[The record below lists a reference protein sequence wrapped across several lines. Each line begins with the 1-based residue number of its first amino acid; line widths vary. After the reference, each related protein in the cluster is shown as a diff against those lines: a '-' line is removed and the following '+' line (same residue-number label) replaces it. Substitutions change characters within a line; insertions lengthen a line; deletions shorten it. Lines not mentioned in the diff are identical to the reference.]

1 MPPVPSLVSFAALAV
16 VLVPIPGPS
25 VMFVIARAVSLGR
38 RAALL
43 TVVGNA
49 GGLYLQVLL
58 VAVGLGAVVE
68 RSVAA
73 FTVVKLV
80 GAGYLVWLGVQ
91 AVRHRREL
99 SQVLDAAGTVRRR
112 RSLVLD
118 GFVVGLTNPKTVLFF
133 TAILPQFIEAGGAP
147 ASSQMAVLGLVF
159 VVIALVLD
167 SAWGLVAGMAR
178 TWFVGSPRRLEKVG
192 GAGGLV
198 MVGLGLSLAFSTRR
212 S

>member
-1 MPPVPSLVSFAALAV
+1 MPPVAALVAFATLSII
-16 VLVPIPGPS
+16 LVPIPGPS
-25 VMFVIARAVSLGR
+25 VMFVISRALSLGR

-49 GGLYLQVLL
+49 GGLFLQVLL

-99 SQVLDAAGTVRRR
+99 AQVLDAAGIRA
-112 RSLVLD
+112 
-118 GFVVGLTNPKTVLFF
+118 P
-133 TAILPQFIEAGGAP
+133 GGAFGKACASQCP
-147 ASSQMAVLGLVF
+147 ASLSQPRLCKTH
-159 VVIALVLD
+159 
-167 SAWGLVAGMAR
+167 AWGGLGRSKRQGGKNAEVIRAESHYNTNTVESRGL
-178 TWFVGSPRRLEKVG
+178 GGLGCVG
-192 GAGGLV
+192 G
-198 MVGLGLSLAFSTRR
+198 F
-212 S
+212 